1 MKKPCSEMFCLRN
14 QDITD
19 AKAFFFIFYVELR
32 LIKLKNRKSN
42 TLDLRRF
49 SMKTS
54 KYSDSLIMSI
64 LK

>member
-32 LIKLKNRKSN
+32 LI
-42 TLDLRRF
+42 
-49 SMKTS
+49 
-54 KYSDSLIMSI
+54 ISI
-64 LK
+64 SVKAGGNPLVLNGFVTISE